1 MAEDNQTPLL
11 TFAELV
17 EARSTALSV
26 QQDGTVEQ
34 WDIDGGHVLFT
45 PSAEQRD
52 FLSAGPPLIL
62 RLADEVDRLNRFSKG
77 LQMHNDT
84 LGNLLGDADEM
95 PERVAALQQQ
105 LADAQAQ
112 LAARTHVCEQLQE
125 NYGALRIEHEATLG
139 RLREELA
146 GRGALEDARTVA
158 EQERDR
164 AVAELE
170 QARTAAPNTM
180 VEPIAPIG

>member
-26 QQDGTVEQ
+26 QQDGTIEQ
-34 WDIDGGHVLFT
+34 WDMDGGHVLFT

-84 LGNLLGDADEM
+84 LGTLLGDADEM
-95 PERVAALQQQ
+95 PARVAALQQQ

-112 LAARTHVCEQLQE
+112 LAARTHVCEQLEE
-125 NYGALRIEHEATLG
+125 NYEALRIEHEATLG
-139 RLREELA
+139 RLR

-170 QARTAAPNTM
+170 QARNAAPNTM